1 MGGDE
6 AILIEHSY
14 LNVSESVTAVY
25 IPYIAAHVFQLKVP
39 GCTGGTPGGRLAPPA
54 AVFVC
59 VRERGSPPARP
70 RGAGARGGASAE
82 LHSSRLAPRGA
93 GGRLGP
99 SFVTSYLRSFP
110 RAVPAARAPGSRRLG
125 RGPSARTISP
135 RTVSVSPLSPVGQ
148 GHTSL

>member
-54 AVFVC
+54 AVFR
-59 VRERGSPPARP
+59 VRAAESAVVRSRAAAGQRRARGPDFRFLPAAGWR
-70 RGAGARGGASAE
+70 RAGRAGA
-82 LHSSRLAPRGA
+82 
-93 GGRLGP
+93 
-99 SFVTSYLRSFP
+99 
-110 RAVPAARAPGSRRLG
+110 
-125 RGPSARTISP
+125 
-135 RTVSVSPLSPVGQ
+135 
-148 GHTSL
+148 

>member
-54 AVFVC
+54 AGFVC
-59 VRERGSPPARP
+59 AARARSPPARP
-70 RGAGARGGASAE
+70 RGRRRRAAGRPPSFIPPGWRRAGRAGA
-82 LHSSRLAPRGA
+82 
-93 GGRLGP
+93 
-99 SFVTSYLRSFP
+99 
-110 RAVPAARAPGSRRLG
+110 
-125 RGPSARTISP
+125 
-135 RTVSVSPLSPVGQ
+135 
-148 GHTSL
+148 

>member
-59 VRERGSPPARP
+59 VRERGPPP
-70 RGAGARGGASAE
+70 RAAAAGRARGGRGVRASFLPAGAA
-82 LHSSRLAPRGA
+82 RGGRAPR
-93 GGRLGP
+93 P
-99 SFVTSYLRSFP
+99 
-110 RAVPAARAPGSRRLG
+110 
-125 RGPSARTISP
+125 
-135 RTVSVSPLSPVGQ
+135 
-148 GHTSL
+148 